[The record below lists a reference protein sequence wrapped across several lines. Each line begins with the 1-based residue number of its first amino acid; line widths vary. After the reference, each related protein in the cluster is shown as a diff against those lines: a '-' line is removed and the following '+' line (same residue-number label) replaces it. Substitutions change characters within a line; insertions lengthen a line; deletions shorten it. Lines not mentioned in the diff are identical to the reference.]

1 MTRDT
6 NRRAVMGAVL
16 AAGAFVAVP
25 ASATEVGVDPDLQA
39 LVAIFRGAKRRLEET
54 SEAHGAALM
63 RASDRCPVPES
74 LIATDTDAGYWGYGR
89 SGYQYFDSEVASL
102 RVWAA
107 HRWGEAIHASSRADD
122 RAREIVAAWDRW
134 HADRTVAKEREG
146 VAEAEARHSEAVDA
160 YHAIGRQI
168 AKLRAKTMA
177 DVIAKLLAAAPDV
190 LEEDSE
196 SDEAYTAIL
205 AGAVLDAAALANVQ
219 IREDA

>member
-54 SEAHGAALM
+54 SEAHGAASM

-74 LIATDTDAGYWGYGR
+74 LIATDTDAGYWGYER

-102 RVWAA
+102 RVWQP
-107 HRWGEAIHASSRADD
+107 
-122 RAREIVAAWDRW
+122 IVGVRPS
-134 HADRTVAKEREG
+134 TP
-146 VAEAEARHSEAVDA
+146 VAEWM
-160 YHAIGRQI
+160 IGPEKSLPLGI
-168 AKLRAKTMA
+168 AGTRT
-177 DVIAKLLAAAPDV
+177 
-190 LEEDSE
+190 E
-196 SDEAYTAIL
+196 
-205 AGAVLDAAALANVQ
+205 
-219 IREDA
+219 R